1 MPDGVDS
8 TSLSS
13 RSYVDSISQILPAL
27 IGTGVSSKFGQP
39 LKQLNENCN
48 YTKHID
54 LQQTATIIEISDIL
68 TQKYS
73 IVTNTFLFIED

>member
-1 MPDGVDS
+1 M
-8 TSLSS
+8 
-13 RSYVDSISQILPAL
+13 
-27 IGTGVSSKFGQP
+27 SSKFGQP

-73 IVTNTFLFIED
+73 IITNTFLFIED